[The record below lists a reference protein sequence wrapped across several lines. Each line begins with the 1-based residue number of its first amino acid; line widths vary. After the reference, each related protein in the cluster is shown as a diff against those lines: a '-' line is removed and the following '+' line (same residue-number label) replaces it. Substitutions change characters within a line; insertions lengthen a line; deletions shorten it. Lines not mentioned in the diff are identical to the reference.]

1 MQGVRDRLTATG
13 ISQKASALITAGW
26 SKGTNSAYQ
35 SALSK
40 WHDWCVQRNLH
51 PFSISVSS
59 FANFLASLYANGLQ
73 YRTINTVRSAVSVTH
88 GHVEGIPLGQHPVV
102 SRLMKGIY
110 NSRPPELRYATSWCV
125 GQVTTHMKTMGPNN
139 ALSLKQ
145 LSLKLVTLMALVE
158 ASRTSEI
165 AALDLRYRVYSPEGV
180 TFRLPTL
187 TKKRTTGAP
196 PRQLFFG
203 GFPPDE
209 RLCVSKCLKQYEEGF
224 RDKTPGAPGRV
235 FLSYVTPH
243 RPVKSQQ
250 VAHWI
255 EAMLESAGINTA
267 VYSAQQCTQHTR
279 RGVRLPQRP

>member
-1 MQGVRDRLTATG
+1 M
-13 ISQKASALITAGW
+13 
-26 SKGTNSAYQ
+26 
-35 SALSK
+35 
-40 WHDWCVQRNLH
+40 
-51 PFSISVSS
+51 
-59 FANFLASLYANGLQ
+59 
-73 YRTINTVRSAVSVTH
+73 SVTH
-88 GHVEGIPLGQHPVV
+88 GHDT
-102 SRLMKGIY
+102 
-110 NSRPPELRYATSWCV
+110 SRPASSCV
-125 GQVTTHMKTMGPNN
+125 QTHEGYIQLHTIDMLQMTTHMKMMGHNN

-145 LSLKLVTLMALVE
+145 LSLRLVTLMALVE

-279 RGVRLPQRP
+279 RGCICHSGREARSVYHRHTQNSGLEQGVHI